1 MSQSQ
6 LHLLLLLQP
15 YFIFFFISC
24 VCVHFSLTLYTAKKK
39 KIRFFGYFLRY
50 MYTVDVCTYVRMY
63 DVPSHHI
70 LFIYL
75 VDDEEVCAAQEKKN
89 THTPLKINCIRFTS
103 LFFIKYNNACACV
116 VCCCCSL
123 FFSYT
128 LVYHFI
134 YIYFFTY
141 TIQSE
146 CQSNGMQEDKRITTT
161 TTQRLR
167 GW

>member
-1 MSQSQ
+1 VFTFLS
-6 LHLLLLLQP
+6 
-15 YFIFFFISC
+15 
-24 VCVHFSLTLYTAKKK
+24 LYTLQKKRFDFLDIFYDIC
-39 KIRFFGYFLRY
+39 IRW
-50 MYTVDVCTYVRMY
+50 TYVRMY

-70 LFIYL
+70 LSIYL

-146 CQSNGMQEDKRITTT
+146 CQSNGRCKKTKGLLLL
-161 TTQRLR
+161 RLR
-167 GW
+167 D